1 MNVGG
6 QAAESVRGLALS
18 IDLVPAVLAVN
29 EVDLGSVL
37 GTPAQLAIDKR
48 GDGLRGQMVD
58 RHTFAGLLGV
68 LLRVL
73 LRLLLNMLI
82 IALGAVRRTRR
93 RRGHGWHC

>member
-48 GDGLRGQMVD
+48 GDGLRG
-58 RHTFAGLLGV
+58 
-68 LLRVL
+68 
-73 LRLLLNMLI
+73 
-82 IALGAVRRTRR
+82 
-93 RRGHGWHC
+93 